1 MLSRIRWFVLG
12 AASMFGVLAYLS
24 GQVRRA
30 RDQLTPET
38 MARTGAR
45 SVAGLLDAAA
55 GRLQPTADA
64 ASHPNGAPPRSDEP
78 RR

>member
-45 SVAGLLDAAA
+45 SVAGILDAAA
-55 GRLQPTADA
+55 GRLQPA
-64 ASHPNGAPPRSDEP
+64 PNGHVAVDESQP
-78 RR
+78 HSR